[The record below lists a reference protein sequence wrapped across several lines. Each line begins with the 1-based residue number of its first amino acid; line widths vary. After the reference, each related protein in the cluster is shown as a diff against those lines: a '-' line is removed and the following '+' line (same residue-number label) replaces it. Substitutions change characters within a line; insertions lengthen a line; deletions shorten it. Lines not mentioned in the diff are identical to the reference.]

1 MFGATDNMRIGCAT
15 VASMP
20 ESMPIGEAGHLP
32 NNRRI
37 LVLGASGFIGR
48 RVLQMLA
55 ASDWASPVGASRR
68 AVTGPSRGVE
78 MLQLD
83 ATQPAA
89 LKLALRDVAGVVNCV
104 AGESKDIVDGAR
116 ALFDVASRMAPAP
129 RIVHLSTM
137 MVYGTAVGVVDESAP
152 LKGDWD
158 DYSAAKAEAERLSRS
173 YGSVVNLRPGI
184 VYGPDS
190 PIWSG
195 WVGQWLRQR
204 RLGNLG
210 AAGLGY
216 CNLVHVDDVVE
227 AVSRALR
234 LPGIEGQA
242 FNLSLSAAITWND
255 YFCQYAQALGV
266 AAARISHTRL
276 MMEQYLFA
284 PPLKIAEL
292 AARFVPV
299 DPPQA
304 IRPWFL
310 RLCGHA
316 LRLDAR
322 KAERDLGLQWLPLEL
337 GLRQSAAWLLA
348 RGASRHAS

>member
-1 MFGATDNMRIGCAT
+1 
-15 VASMP
+15 MP
-20 ESMPIGEAGHLP
+20 ESMSFGDGEQLH
-32 NNRRI
+32 RRRV

-48 RVLQMLA
+48 RVLKMLA
-55 ASDWASPVGASRR
+55 ASDWASPIGASRR
-68 AVTGPSRGVE
+68 AVRGGERGVE
-78 MLQLD
+78 TLQLD

-89 LKLALRDVAGVVNCV
+89 LQAALHDVAGVVNCV
-104 AGESKDIVDGAR
+104 AGDSNSIVAGAR
-116 ALFDVASRMAPAP
+116 TLFDAASRMASAP

-137 MVYGTAVGVVDESAP
+137 MVYGTAVGEVDETAA

-158 DYSAAKAEAERLSRS
+158 GYSAAKAEVERLSRS
-173 YGSVVNLRPGI
+173 YASVVNLRPGI

-204 RLGNLG
+204 RIGDLG

-227 AVSRALR
+227 AVARALR
-234 LPGIEGQA
+234 LPGIEGEA
-242 FNLSLSAAITWND
+242 FNLSLSSPPTWND
-255 YFCQYAQALGV
+255 YFRQYAQALG
-266 AAARISHTRL
+266 AAAPPISHTRL
-276 MMEQYLFA
+276 MIERYLLA
-284 PPLKIAEL
+284 APLKIAQLTAQFLPFE
-292 AARFVPV
+292 
-299 DPPQA
+299 PPQP

-316 LRLDAR
+316 LRLDVR
-322 KAERDLGLQWLPLEL
+322 KAERGLGMKWIPLEQ

-348 RGASRHAS
+348 RHASSRTS